1 VGVDPSAAGE
11 NRLRLALSLARD
23 HKAYLAAA
31 YCMADYGA
39 PDSSALAGV
48 QVNFSPGLIV
58 APQALTAQSGTAFDA
73 LPQISR
79 EAEYAEQSTIRY
91 AVDRVP
97 FQCTDRRRVSA
108 KVADPW
114 RLSSSLESPPA

>member
-1 VGVDPSAAGE
+1 
-11 NRLRLALSLARD
+11 
-23 HKAYLAAA
+23 
-31 YCMADYGA
+31 MADYGA

-97 FQCTDRRRVSA
+97 FQCTDRGRVSA

-114 RLSSSLESPPA
+114 RLSSSLESPPAWRKWPPMARAAVFDKRSTASAIQLFKIAN